1 MRHPFLAEDPTSQ
14 AQAQARPSSTASY
27 AAAGAGQQA
36 SHAPQRPPAAQ
47 PPKHTHSQSRSSQTY
62 QAEDASHRAFRLGEQ
77 SATAAASGSNRM
89 ANLPREISSKQSLAT
104 NVSSGAEERRAS
116 AAQLRSLASSE
127 RIGAGST
134 SRDTQ
139 ASGGQAAGMRRAS
152 PPVAP
157 ISQLQKTLML
167 IRL

>member
-1 MRHPFLAEDPTSQ
+1 MRHPFLADDPTSQ

-27 AAAGAGQQA
+27 AAAGAGQEA
-36 SHAPQRPPAAQ
+36 SHAPQRAPAAQ

-62 QAEDASHRAFRLGEQ
+62 QAEAASHKASGLGEQ
-77 SATAAASGSNRM
+77 LATAAASGSYRV
-89 ANLPREISSKQSLAT
+89 ANLPRVISSTQSLAT

-116 AAQLRSLASSE
+116 AAQSRSLTSTE

-134 SRDTQ
+134 ARDTQ
-139 ASGGQAAGMRRAS
+139 ASGGHAAGVRRAS

-157 ISQLQKTLML
+157 ISQLQETLIL